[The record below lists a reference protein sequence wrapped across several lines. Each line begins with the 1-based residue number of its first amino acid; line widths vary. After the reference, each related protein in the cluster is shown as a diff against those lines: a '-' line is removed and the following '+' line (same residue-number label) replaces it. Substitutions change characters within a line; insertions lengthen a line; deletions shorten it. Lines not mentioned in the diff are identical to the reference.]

1 MKYRFAAG
9 RTVRNITKGIALQG
23 LNMGEF
29 KEMPVI
35 MPPIAKQRAF
45 VDFAL
50 QIDKSKSA
58 VQQSLAESQLLFD
71 SLMQKYFG

>member
-1 MKYRFAAG
+1 
-9 RTVRNITKGIALQG
+9 
-23 LNMGEF
+23 MGEF